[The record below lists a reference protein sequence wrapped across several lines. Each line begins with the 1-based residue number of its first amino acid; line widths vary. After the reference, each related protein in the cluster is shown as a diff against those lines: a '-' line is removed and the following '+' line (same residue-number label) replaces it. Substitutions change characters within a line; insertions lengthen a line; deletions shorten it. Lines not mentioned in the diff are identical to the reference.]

1 MSDPAPQSCLLP
13 LPLPQTETQRLVLH
27 CLRRMAA
34 YGIHDAQAALWVFER
49 FGLGFR
55 RPLVLL
61 RAFVVELAQNSQRRI
76 QLAPCCAMRMTPDE
90 ARLIGVLAAAATSPA
105 CAHRQLRE
113 LTGGLDAPSPYSL
126 ALAFNE
132 TLAGLGRPLAL

>member
-1 MSDPAPQSCLLP
+1 MSDHVPHSCQLP
-13 LPLPQTETQRLVLH
+13 LPLPRTETQRLVLR

-34 YGIHDAQAALWVFER
+34 HGIHDAQAALWVFER

-61 RAFVVELAQNSQRRI
+61 RAFVVELAQYSQRRI
-76 QLAPCCAMRMTPDE
+76 QLAPCCALRMTLDE

-105 CAHRQLRE
+105 SAQRQLRE
-113 LTGGLDAPSPYSL
+113 LTGGLAAPSPYSL
-126 ALAFNE
+126 AVAFNE
-132 TLAGLGRPLAL
+132 TLMGLGRPLAL